1 MQIKTITVNKSE
13 KNKEGVKID
22 VVVPAS
28 DVEIELL
35 SFLMAGY
42 IRDAATNGKFKVD
55 LPDQYR
61 ITYQAEGSFLIT
73 TEPGVSAAK
82 SGGNPFYTPPKPV
95 AVVAIQR
102 FGKRYDLAY
111 AAINQE
117 AFKTQKA
124 PAPAAAP
131 KAPKAAAKKAPGKK

>member
-1 MQIKTITVNKSE
+1 MQIKTITVNKSD

-22 VVVPAS
+22 VVVPSS

-61 ITYQAEGSFLIT
+61 ITYQAEGSFLLT
-73 TEPGVSAAK
+73 TEPGVTATK
-82 SGGNPFYTPPKPV
+82 SGGSPYYTPPKPV

-102 FGKRYDLAY
+102 YGKRYDLAY

-131 KAPKAAAKKAPGKK
+131 AAAAKKATKK

>member
-1 MQIKTITVNKSE
+1 MQIKTITVNKTD
-13 KNKEGVKID
+13 KNKDGVKID

-35 SFLMAGY
+35 SFLLAGFV
-42 IRDAATNGKFKVD
+42 RDSVNTSKLKVS

-61 ITYQAEGSFLIT
+61 ITYQSEGSFLIT
-73 TEPGVSAAK
+73 TEAGVGASK
-82 SGGNPFYTPPKPV
+82 GGGTPYYTPPKPV
-95 AVVAIQR
+95 AVIAIQR
-102 FGKRYDLAY
+102 SGKRFDLAY

-124 PAPAAAP
+124 PADDAA
-131 KAPKAAAKKAPGKK
+131 KASGKKSAAKK

>member
-1 MQIKTITVNKSE
+1 MQIKTITVNKSD

-22 VVVPAS
+22 VVVPSS
-28 DVEIELL
+28 DVEIETI
-35 SFLMAGY
+35 SFLLAGY
-42 IRDAATNGKFKVD
+42 IRDAANTGKFKVD
-55 LPDQYR
+55 LPEQYR
-61 ITYQAEGSFLIT
+61 LTYQAEGSFLLT
-73 TEPGVSAAK
+73 TEPGVTAAK
-82 SGGNPFYTPPKPV
+82 SGGSPYYTPPKPV

-124 PAPAAAP
+124 AAPAAAP
-131 KAPKAAAKKAPGKK
+131 KAPAKKAAPKK

>member
-13 KNKEGVKID
+13 KNKDGVKID

-42 IRDAATNGKFKVD
+42 IRDAATNGKCKVD

-61 ITYQAEGSFLIT
+61 ITYQAEGSFLLT
-73 TEPGVSAAK
+73 TEPGVTAVK
-82 SGGNPFYTPPKPV
+82 SGGNPYYTPPKPV

-124 PAPAAAP
+124 PAPAAA
-131 KAPKAAAKKAPGKK
+131 APAKPAVTKKASGKK

>member
-1 MQIKTITVNKSE
+1 MQIKTITVNKTE

-22 VVVPAS
+22 VVVPSS
-28 DVEIELL
+28 DVEIETL

-42 IRDAATNGKFKVD
+42 IRDAAANGKFKVD
-55 LPDQYR
+55 LPEQYR
-61 ITYQAEGSFLIT
+61 LTSQAEGSFLLT

-124 PAPAAAP
+124 AAPAAP
-131 KAPKAAAKKAPGKK
+131 KAPAKKKASPKK